1 MDYDCET
8 NNMNQVYCCQCQRNF
23 RLGFDELYSEQLIGD
38 DYAEDGSLIPSYN
51 YTCSTCYFKG
61 QPASIGK
68 INATAIDIL
77 RKVDNLQ
84 KDLDRIFI
92 NPISNTILTLFFLNS
107 CVRRLPYFSR
117 SIERSD
123 INVFLISF
131 FSARFNKNAVSLL
144 DTTTLISAFSDLF

>member
-77 RKVDNLQ
+77 RKVDNYGL
-84 KDLDRIFI
+84 KNFLRISMGI
-92 NPISNTILTLFFLNS
+92 IKRGVIISLWQWYGERQCS
-107 CVRRLPYFSR
+107 SFSLR
-117 SIERSD
+117 S
-123 INVFLISF
+123 
-131 FSARFNKNAVSLL
+131 
-144 DTTTLISAFSDLF
+144 

>member
-84 KDLDRIFI
+84 KDLDRVKQQQTTDSKILFKIFLVVTVMPWVCLMAFHFI
-92 NPISNTILTLFFLNS
+92 IL
-107 CVRRLPYFSR
+107 
-117 SIERSD
+117 
-123 INVFLISF
+123 
-131 FSARFNKNAVSLL
+131 
-144 DTTTLISAFSDLF
+144 